1 MRTPMS
7 KAVGIGLGPIS
18 SAIAAWQGGEA
29 AVITMANPLSAGS
42 PAGRRS
48 PTPREPSVGFDIAPA
63 EHGNA
68 RFNVRD
74 KVYAP
79 EEITTLVL
87 RKLADAAGN
96 A

>member
-1 MRTPMS
+1 MS
-7 KAVGIGLGPIS
+7 KAVGISLGPIS
-18 SAIAAWQGGEA
+18 SAIAAWPGGEA
-29 AVITMANPLSAGS
+29 AVFTLANPLSAGS

-48 PTPREPSVGFDIAPA
+48 PTPREPSVGFDIVPA

-68 RFNVRD
+68 RFHVRD

-79 EEITTLVL
+79 EEITTPVL
-87 RKLADAAGN
+87 RKLADAAGK